1 MKKILLL
8 FLVLFTFVTGYA
20 QSTSFEQ
27 TQDNIPKIIPP
38 SPNDA
43 AFEKFTTI
51 PVDYST
57 GVPSISYPM
66 WNWQRGKLSFNLGLA
81 YHAGGHKVDDM
92 ASNTG
97 LGWALNGIGRVS
109 RTVKGLPDDKAV
121 SGFINSPALPEQHS
135 EAYLGTEYYFT
146 SPFLDAQQYG
156 ISPNVA
162 VTALNSPNSNIV
174 RDIAENQLD
183 GEQDVFS
190 YSFNG
195 ASGRFLIDKQKTIVP
210 LEQTNSKIEIIYS
223 NPAMQTGI
231 LGFKI
236 TDDKGIVYQYDH
248 AEQQSAT
255 SITDP
260 SSFFTV
266 QSYVSGWL
274 LTYITD
280 PLTGDAIHITY
291 ANNWETKYETGFSE
305 HQTYVLEHA
314 DHQQGFVIPG
324 VQLAEDTYSY
334 SIIEGNEPAVS
345 SVSFPDGS
353 TLDFTYDF
361 DREDLKNSKALTQIQ
376 IRNFNHDIV
385 KTFRLNYSYFS
396 CSTPGVS
403 MEISSP
409 NNYSKR
415 LRLDEADE
423 ISNDGTLTK
432 PTIFTYN
439 STLLNK
445 RSSKNIDFWGYN
457 VNPNRN
463 NGYYVPTV
471 PVEEP
476 EQFMVYSSYFDGA
489 DRRPDEEYMKA
500 AVLEKIQYPT
510 GGFTKFE
517 YEANKAFAAFD
528 YYADQFNGN
537 NLQWEQ
543 SAFGQT
549 PYLYLPGRTKENVE
563 FTLKVIEFSPR
574 PEPDPNAPQSCF
586 ADGQDL
592 QPASFLIQS
601 TDNTVSFTVSDVYS
615 HFLGLGKKVILNL
628 PVNKTYRVR
637 FSYDASATCS
647 FIYPFKATANT
658 VYFTAPHDKLAG
670 GLRIKKIS
678 TDDGTGHLLTKEYNY
693 NNSDG
698 NSSATLATVPNFG
711 YYRTTIDETQP
722 LHSDG
727 IFLIRKVNRLSSLTN
742 TVNFS
747 TGSPLIYSK
756 VRETER
762 DGSFIERYYD
772 PAAFAL
778 TGGNGYFPYLPYE
791 DFPIFCGLM
800 TRQIVKDKDGI
811 TKKDEQ
817 ITYEKT
823 RLNLLNQPYNRNI
836 KTGVVASA
844 ALYPATY
851 YVADQYWMS
860 TTRVLQTAKTTYV
873 YEGGNALTQTENKSY
888 DPVKYYLHA
897 EATTN
902 SKNEQRAKEY
912 YYAFDQP
919 GTVYTAMAAL
929 NMSNYLTGT
938 LSYIPNVVNGEL
950 SRSATSYGLFSPNN
964 VPSLATA
971 QSSVLGN
978 ALETDVTFNAYDDK
992 NNILQYTGK
1001 DGIVTSFV
1009 WGYNKQYPV
1018 AKIIGKTYADAI
1030 SQSGIDLSILNAPA
1044 SDAAMRTELSKLRT
1058 LSYCLVN
1065 TYSYKSL
1072 VGATSETDPNGRTKY
1087 YEYDEFNRLSLIR
1100 DQDNNILKKICYNYR
1115 GQQTECSESI
1125 VLTGPSSAACSANNC
1140 SGPNK
1145 KCINGNC
1152 ETSPKYYS
1160 ASVNIGFN
1168 QWQCTYYYH
1177 WSDNTNSPNYTEI
1190 NTSECLLFEPF

>member
-1 MKKILLL
+1 MKKTLLL
-8 FLVLFTFVTGYA
+8 FLVLFSLANGYA

-66 WNWQRGKLSFNLGLA
+66 WSWQRGKLNFSLGLA

-135 EAYLGTEYYFT
+135 EAYIGTEYYFT
-146 SPFLDAQQYG
+146 SPFLVSQQYG
-156 ISPNVA
+156 IAPNVA

-183 GEQDVFS
+183 GEQDIFS

-210 LEQTNSKIEIIYS
+210 LEQTNSKIEIIYI
-223 NPAMQTGI
+223 NPSAQTGI

-260 SSFFTV
+260 ASFSTV

-274 LTYITD
+274 LTHITD
-280 PLTGDAIHITY
+280 PLTGDAINITY

-314 DHQQGFVIPG
+314 DHRQGLVIPG

-334 SIIEGNEPAVS
+334 SIMEGNEPAVS
-345 SVSFPDGS
+345 SISFPDGS
-353 TLDFTYDF
+353 ALDFMYDF
-361 DREDLKNSKALTQIQ
+361 DREDLKNSKALTQVQ
-376 IRNFNHDIV
+376 IKNLNNNIV
-385 KTFRLNYSYFS
+385 KTFKLNYSYFS
-396 CSTPGVS
+396 CSAPGVS
-403 MEISSP
+403 MELSSP
-409 NNYSKR
+409 NNYSMR

-423 ISNDGTLTK
+423 VSNDGTLTK

-463 NGYYVPTV
+463 NGYYVPEV

-476 EQFMVYSSYFDGA
+476 EQFMIYSAYFGGA
-489 DRRPDEEYMKA
+489 DRKPDEEYMKA
-500 AVLEKIQYPT
+500 AILEKIQYPT

-517 YEANKAFAAFD
+517 YEANRAYSAVD
-528 YYADQFNGN
+528 YYVDQLNGN
-537 NLQWEQ
+537 NLSWEQ
-543 SAFGQT
+543 PSFGQS
-549 PYLYLPGRTKENVE
+549 PYLYLPSRTKEGVE
-563 FTLKVIEFSPR
+563 FNFRVEEFDPR
-574 PEPDPNAPQSCF
+574 PAPDPNAPQSCF
-586 ADGQDL
+586 SDGQDL
-592 QPASFLIQS
+592 QPASFLVQS

-615 HFLGLGKKVILNL
+615 HFLGLGQTRTFDL
-628 PVNKTYRVR
+628 PLDKTYRVR
-637 FSYDASATCS
+637 FSYDATVTCS
-647 FIYPFKATANT
+647 FLYPFKASATT
-658 VYFTAPHDKLAG
+658 VYFTAPHDKIAG

-678 TDDGTGHLLTKEYNY
+678 TDDGGGHLLTKEYNY
-693 NNSDG
+693 NNPDG

-711 YYRTTIDETQP
+711 YYRTTIDETQGIN
-722 LHSDG
+722 SDG
-727 IFLIRKVNRLSSLTN
+727 IFLIRKINRISSPTN

-756 VRETER
+756 VRETEK
-762 DGSFIERYYD
+762 DGSLIERYYD

-791 DFPIFCGLM
+791 DFPLFCGLM
-800 TRQIVKDKDGI
+800 TRQIIKDKDGI

-823 RLNLLNQPYNRNI
+823 RVNLLNQSYNRNI
-836 KTGVVASA
+836 KTGVVATA

-860 TTRVLQTAKTTYV
+860 TTRVLQTAKTTSV
-873 YEGGNALTQTENKSY
+873 YEDGNVLTQTENKSY

-902 SKNEQRAKEY
+902 SKNEQRATEY
-912 YYAFDQP
+912 TYASDAV
-919 GTVYTAMAAL
+919 GTAYTVMASK

-950 SRSATSYGLFSPNN
+950 SRSATNYGLFSPNN
-964 VPSLATA
+964 IPSPATV
-971 QSSVLGN
+971 QSAVLGN
-978 ALETDVTFNAYDDK
+978 TLETDLTFNAYDDK

-1001 DGIVTSFV
+1001 DGVVNSFV

-1018 AKIIGKTYADAI
+1018 AKIIGKSYVDVI

-1044 SDAAMRTELSKLRT
+1044 NDAAMRTELNKLRT
-1058 LSYCLVN
+1058 LSSCLMT
-1065 TYSYKSL
+1065 TYTDKPL
-1072 VGATSETDPNGRTKY
+1072 VGTTSETDPNGRTKY
-1087 YEYDEFNRLSLIR
+1087 YEYDAFNRLNLIR
-1100 DQDNNILKKICYNYR
+1100 DQDNNILKKICYNYQ
-1115 GQQTECSESI
+1115 GQQTECTETI
-1125 VLTGPSSAACSANNC
+1125 VLTGTGSPACNTSNC
-1140 SGPNK
+1140 SGADK
-1145 KCINGNC
+1145 KCINGAC
-1152 ETSPKYYS
+1152 QTSPKYYTS
-1160 ASVNIGFN
+1160 SVRTGPHT
-1168 QWQCTYYYH
+1168 WECTYYYY
-1177 WSDNTNSPNYTEI
+1177 WTDGSTSPTYTE
-1190 NTSECLLFEPF
+1190 TGSSYCLLMEPF